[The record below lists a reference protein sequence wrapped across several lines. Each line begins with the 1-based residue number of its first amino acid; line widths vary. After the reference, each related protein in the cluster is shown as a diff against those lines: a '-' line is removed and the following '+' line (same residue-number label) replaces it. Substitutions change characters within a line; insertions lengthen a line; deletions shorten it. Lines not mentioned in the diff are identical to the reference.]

1 MILEP
6 LWLGAARKEIG
17 VREVAGPGDN
27 PTIAGYWSDAE
38 IGDVAM
44 GQDEV
49 PWCAAFVGAM
59 LRRGLVV
66 PSLKANARSYEAWGL
81 PVRSPCLGAVVV
93 LSRPPHAWQGHV
105 GLYLGTDRVARRVQL
120 LGGNQGDKVSIAEFS
135 VDRVVAYRWPREVLI
150 NPAWVGPFAPAAGAP
165 IEPSAA

>member
-1 MILEP
+1 MLEP
-6 LWLGAARKEIG
+6 LWLNVARKELG
-17 VREVAGPGDN
+17 TKEVPGPGDN
-27 PTIAGYWSDAE
+27 PVIAKYWEDAG

-59 LRRGLVV
+59 LKRGFVQ
-66 PSLKANARSYEAWGL
+66 PSGKANARSYEKWGRSL
-81 PVRSPCLGAVVV
+81 ASPVLGCVVV
-93 LSRPPHAWQGHV
+93 ISRPPTAWQGHV
-105 GLYLGTDRVARRVQL
+105 GFYLATDRAARRVQL

-135 VDRVVAYRWPREVLI
+135 LDRLVAYRWPDGVLI
-150 NPAWVGPFAPAAGAP
+150 QPHWVGPLAPAAGAT